1 MVRLTIREAAEV
13 RGLKN
18 ARQLARA
25 TGLQPTSAYPLW
37 NGTAAR
43 IDLVT
48 LDKLCETLKVQPGYL
63 FEFTPAAVQ
72 APASKKKRPAS
83 KSPRK
88 KP

>member
-18 ARQLARA
+18 ARQLARVA
-25 TGLQPTSAYPLW
+25 GLQPTSAYPLW

-43 IDLVT
+43 IDLTT

-63 FEFTPAAVQ
+63 FEFKSAAVSTPA
-72 APASKKKRPAS
+72 PSRKRPSSA
-83 KSPRK
+83 KNK
-88 KP
+88 

>member
-1 MVRLTIREAAEV
+1 MVRLTIREAGEA

-72 APASKKKRPAS
+72 APPASKKKRQS
-83 KSPRK
+83 KGGSK
-88 KP
+88 